1 MREKSQFKALP
12 ALGVASLA
20 LVVSALVSGP
30 PAFSG
35 GEVLPNVDKTYI
47 DESGVIHYTFDPES
61 MPGATLSRETTDL
74 LSDGSCDLTASGGAS
89 GKAGD
94 PTITVGSEISF
105 DPDTCERLMATA
117 SYPLDR
123 APQSV
128 LDTLTP
134 TDGTRVDSE
143 HLSGGFH
150 PNATWFGKLKAYI
163 EDPIQIDVSSTTSEH
178 TWNSSGGESHN
189 HRWGWY
195 TPSGWSRTDYSAI
208 NGSYYTDTTG
218 WFTNLVFCN
227 PFLDTQTFHRQT
239 IFRGYT
245 NGTWSWDYSMNKG
258 GGDGDCSYLLNYR
271 YTAVTP

>member
-189 HRWGWY
+189 HRWG
-195 TPSGWSRTDYSAI
+195 
-208 NGSYYTDTTG
+208 
-218 WFTNLVFCN
+218 
-227 PFLDTQTFHRQT
+227 
-239 IFRGYT
+239 
-245 NGTWSWDYSMNKG
+245 
-258 GGDGDCSYLLNYR
+258 
-271 YTAVTP
+271 